1 MRDLS
6 LTHCHN
12 TKPTMTVTTMPSCRT
27 AAFLFFVLLRYATGF
42 SVPAND
48 KNSDASFT
56 LFDRFRAVCPADPA
70 AVMRFN
76 PSLVAIDDDNIDASP
91 GIWVAVYR
99 SSNNKPSVLI
109 RDELL
114 RAMRSATDSRS
125 LLETSSPRSPTS
137 PSIETGASPGV
148 EQPAPVAVARLA
160 PSSDHPGS
168 WVLDC
173 MRCALRKED
182 TDPACDGNSEH
193 NEAIATAIDTLL
205 EHYLGFCDRF
215 DSAIR
220 TKATIFS
227 AGLLEERGFEPVTT
241 LHRDM
246 ASHVSSLDKCLE
258 RYAARSVSTISKS
271 PGARQR
277 ALNIVSLLG
286 QLNREKDWQ
295 ASMEEKA
302 TRVLNDDD
310 EYDPFAGSMIR

>member
-1 MRDLS
+1 M
-6 LTHCHN
+6 
-12 TKPTMTVTTMPSCRT
+12 TMSSCLP
-27 AAFLFFVLLRYATGF
+27 AALLLFILLRHITGF

-48 KNSDASFT
+48 KIPDASFT
-56 LFDRFRAVCPADPA
+56 LFDRFRAVCPADRA
-70 AVMRFN
+70 SVMRFH
-76 PSLVAIDDDNIDASP
+76 PSLIPAVDDTDNDASP

-99 SSNNKPSVLI
+99 YSNNKPSVLI
-109 RDELL
+109 RDEFL

-125 LLETSSPRSPTS
+125 LLDTSVPSPSS
-137 PSIETGASPGV
+137 SSSIETRTSVGV
-148 EQPAPVAVARLA
+148 EQPAPVAVARLV
-160 PSSDHPGS
+160 PSSDNPGS
-168 WVLDC
+168 WVMDC

-220 TKATIFS
+220 TKATLFS

-241 LHRDM
+241 LQRDM
-246 ASHVSSLDKCLE
+246 ASHVSSLDRCLE
-258 RYAARSVSTISKS
+258 RYAARSVSTVSKS
-271 PGARQR
+271 PGARKR

-302 TRVLNDDD
+302 NRAQDESD
-310 EYDPFAGSMIR
+310 EYDPFKGSMIR

>member
-1 MRDLS
+1 M
-6 LTHCHN
+6 
-12 TKPTMTVTTMPSCRT
+12 TMPSRLP
-27 AAFLFFVLLRYATGF
+27 AALLLFILLRHITGF

-48 KNSDASFT
+48 KIPDASFT

-70 AVMRFN
+70 SVMRFH
-76 PSLVAIDDDNIDASP
+76 PSLIPSVDDTGNDASP

-99 SSNNKPSVLI
+99 YSNNKPSVLI
-109 RDELL
+109 RDEFL

-125 LLETSSPRSPTS
+125 LIDTSVPSPSS
-137 PSIETGASPGV
+137 SSSIETRTSVEV
-148 EQPAPVAVARLA
+148 EQPAPVAVARLV

-168 WVLDC
+168 WVMDC

-220 TKATIFS
+220 TKATLFS

-241 LHRDM
+241 LQRDM
-246 ASHVSSLDKCLE
+246 ASHVSSLDRCLE
-258 RYAARSVSTISKS
+258 RYAARSVSTVSKS
-271 PGARQR
+271 PGARKR

-302 TRVLNDDD
+302 NRAQDDSD
-310 EYDPFAGSMIR
+310 EYDPFKGSMIR

>member
-1 MRDLS
+1 MA
-6 LTHCHN
+6 
-12 TKPTMTVTTMPSCRT
+12 PMMPSCRS
-27 AAFLFFVLLRYATGF
+27 AAVLLIILLRYVKGF

-70 AVMRFN
+70 SVMRFH
-76 PSLVAIDDDNIDASP
+76 PSLIPSIDDNDDMDASP

-99 SSNNKPSVLI
+99 YSNNKPSVLI
-109 RDELL
+109 RDEFL

-125 LLETSSPRSPTS
+125 LLETSAPRPMSS
-137 PSIETGASPGV
+137 SSIETRTSLGV

-160 PSSDHPGS
+160 PSDDHPGL
-168 WVLDC
+168 WVMDC

-220 TKATIFS
+220 TKATLFS

-241 LHRDM
+241 LQRDM

-302 TRVLNDDD
+302 NQARNDSD
-310 EYDPFAGSMIR
+310 EYDPYAGSMIR